1 MSEITIIAVIGNES
15 HTTSSGWAKLTVNG
29 QRLSHREAISKEWL
43 TKFGDKH
50 ASWCECIFKVEE
62 GAKVEWQ
69 VGANRGSRGSER
81 VRQNLV
87 FVADSSIEPIETEGI
102 GYPAS
107 EAVLR
112 GRLRL
117 VADEDKEA
125 KRNHEALKEAL

>member
-1 MSEITIIAVIGNES
+1 MSKITIIATIGNES
-15 HTTSSGWAKLTVNG
+15 HTTSSGWAKITVNG

-69 VGANRGSRGSER
+69 AGANRGSRGSER

-87 FVADSSIEPIETEGI
+87 FIADPAIEPVETESI

-125 KRNHEALKEAL
+125 RRNHEALKEAL

>member
-1 MSEITIIAVIGNES
+1 MKEITIIATIGNES
-15 HTTSSGWAKLTVNG
+15 HTTSSGWAKLIVNG
-29 QRLSHREAISKEWL
+29 QRMTHREAISKEWL

-69 VGANRGSRGSER
+69 AGANSGSRGSER

-107 EAVLR
+107 DASLS

-117 VADEDKEA
+117 VADEDREA
-125 KRNHEALKEAL
+125 KRNHEALKAAL

>member
-15 HTTSSGWAKLTVNG
+15 HTTSSGWAKITVDG

-69 VGANRGSRGSER
+69 AGANRGNRGAER
-81 VRQNLV
+81 IRQNLV
-87 FVADSSIEPIETEGI
+87 FVADPSVEPIETEGI

-107 EAVLR
+107 EASLQ

-125 KRNHEALKEAL
+125 KRNHESLKAAL